1 MKEVNT
7 GFSRAFLRATEP
19 FVFGKRPWT
28 LTGLV
33 LVTLF
38 MGYQAS
44 QLQPDPGFE
53 KQLPL
58 QHPYIKIFKKYQQD
72 FGGANLVL
80 TAIVQKEGDIYNA
93 EFMETLRK
101 ATDEVFFLPGIDR
114 SRVSSL
120 FTPDVRFIEVVEGG
134 FSGGNVIPADFTPTP
149 EMLDRIHTNVNKSTT
164 VGRLVANDHTAAMVF
179 GELLE
184 FDPLTGEKLDYVK
197 VSNLL
202 EDLRGR
208 YTNPEMYEYKLTVDH
223 PPFKAGDVPVRG
235 FRELSGRLG
244 AEKFDVNYTNEEGI
258 GAVTRIPGSELEV
271 STAPNPDYNPN
282 VTVHVIGFAKIVGDV
297 SAATLEVVG
306 FFGLTLL
313 LTLLLLWYYCG
324 SLKIALLPL
333 TCALLAVFWELGMLH
348 LFGFGLDPFAI
359 LVPFLVLSIG
369 VSHGVQITNFWL
381 YEMADHGRDS
391 FEASRATF
399 RRLVIPG
406 ITALITNIVGFGT
419 ILLIPIDV
427 IQEMAWNACFGCLA
441 IVMTKKVLL
450 PILLSYVKVSNLEEF
465 REHQRRRDRF
475 FDRTWEALAAITDRR
490 NAIAVLGGAA
500 LIFLWSLWMATDLKI
515 GELHKGVPQLRPD
528 SRYNRD
534 SATVGDKFAIGV
546 DQLKVIAE
554 TQPQACV
561 EYAVMETITQF
572 AWRMTNTPGVQ
583 KVISLPQVATI
594 VTRGYNE
601 GSPKWK
607 VLQRNRNTISQAI
620 SPFDTA
626 TGLLSY
632 DCSAMPVLIFTAD
645 HKAET
650 VDGIIAAIG
659 QFTSELPENSPVTF
673 ALASGNVGVIAASNE
688 VIKAKERPI
697 LLWVYAAIGLCVWL
711 SFRTIA
717 SMVCV
722 LVPLVLVSVLAY
734 AVMVILEIGLTV
746 ATLPVAA
753 FAAGIGVDY
762 GIYIYSVLEE
772 CIEKGLSLREAYKQ
786 TLHQTGKAVVFTG
799 LTLSAAVCTW
809 ILSDLQ
815 FQVDMGLLLTL
826 MFLANAI
833 GAVVLLPAFA
843 SFLIKPRGD
852 ASPVVAAPR

>member
-1 MKEVNT
+1 MKELNGPV
-7 GFSRAFLRATEP
+7 SRAILRAMEP
-19 FVFGKRPWT
+19 VVFGTRPYT
-28 LTGLV
+28 LVAL
-33 LVTLF
+33 TLITIF
-38 MGYQAS
+38 MGFQAS
-44 QLQPDPGFE
+44 RLQPDPGFE

-58 QHPYIKIFKKYQQD
+58 EHEYIKVFKKYQQD

-80 TAIVQKEGDIYNA
+80 TAIVQKEGTIYNP

-134 FSGGNVIPADFTPTP
+134 FSGGNVIPAEFQPTP
-149 EMLDRIHTNVNKSTT
+149 EMLARVQNNVNKST
-164 VGRLVANDHTAAMVF
+164 VIGRLVANDHSAAMVF
-179 GELLE
+179 AELLE
-184 FDPLTGEKLDYVK
+184 FDPLTGQKLDYVK
-197 VSNLL
+197 AADLL

-208 YTNPEMYEYKLTVDH
+208 FTNPEMYEYRLKADH
-223 PPFKAGDVPVRG
+223 PPFKAGDVAVRG
-235 FRELSGRLG
+235 FRAVGRLG
-244 AEKFDVNYTNEEGI
+244 AEKFDVNYVDSEGI
-258 GAVTRIPGSELEV
+258 GQFTTIDGSELEATTV
-271 STAPNPDYNPN
+271 PNPDYNPN
-282 VTVHVIGFAKIVGDV
+282 VSVHIIGFAKIVGDV

-324 SLKIALLPL
+324 SLRIALLPL
-333 TCALLAVFWELGMLH
+333 SCALLAVFWELGLLH

-381 YEMADHGRDS
+381 YEMADHGRNS
-391 FEASRATF
+391 FDASRATF

-427 IQEMAWNACFGCLA
+427 IQEMAWNAMFGCFA
-441 IVMTKKVLL
+441 IVMTKKILL
-450 PILLSYVKVSNLEEF
+450 PILLSYVQVPDLEKF
-465 REHQRRRDRF
+465 REHQRRRDRL
-475 FDRTWEALAAITDRR
+475 FDRTWEALAALTDRR
-490 NAIAVLGGAA
+490 NATMVLGGAA
-500 LIFLWSLWMATDLKI
+500 LVFAWSLWMYPSLKI

-528 SRYNRD
+528 SRYNID
-534 SATVGDKFAIGV
+534 SGIVGDKFAIGV

-561 EYAVMETITQF
+561 EHETMAEIERF

-583 KVISLPQVATI
+583 KVISLPQVSTI

-607 VLQRNRNTISQAI
+607 VLQRNRNTLAQMTT
-620 SPFDTA
+620 PFDTS
-626 TGLLSY
+626 TGLLNY
-632 DCSAMPVLIFTAD
+632 DCSAMPVLIFTTD

-650 VDGIIAAIG
+650 IDGIIAAIKDFKA
-659 QFTSELPENSPVTF
+659 QQETDKVNF

-688 VIKAKERPI
+688 VIKAKELPI

-711 SFRTIA
+711 SFRTWA

-722 LVPLVLVSVLAY
+722 LVPLVIVSWLAY
-734 AVMVILEIGLTV
+734 AVMVIIEIGLTV

-772 CIEKGLSLREAYKQ
+772 CIEKRMSLRDAYKQ

-799 LTLSAAVCTW
+799 LTLSASVCTW
-809 ILSDLQ
+809 LLSDLQ

-826 MFLANAI
+826 MFLANAVA
-833 GAVVLLPAFA
+833 AVVLLPAFA
-843 SFLIKPRGD
+843 SFLVKPHDESGRVV
-852 ASPVVAAPR
+852 ASPQ

>member
-7 GFSRAFLRATEP
+7 GFSRAFLKATEP

-28 LTGLV
+28 LAFLAV
-33 LVTLF
+33 VTLF
-38 MGYQAS
+38 MSWQAS
-44 QLQPDPGFE
+44 QLRPDAGFE

-58 QHPYIKIFKKYQQD
+58 EHEYIKVFKKYQQD
-72 FGGANLVL
+72 FGGANLIL
-80 TAIVQKEGDIYNA
+80 TAIVQKEGTIYTG

-101 ATDEVFFLPGIDR
+101 ATDEVFFLPGVDR
-114 SRVSSL
+114 SHVSSL

-134 FSGGNVIPADFTPTP
+134 FSGGNVIPAEFQATP
-149 EMLDRIHTNVNKSTT
+149 EMLDKVHSNVNKSTV
-164 VGRLVANDHTAAMVF
+164 VGRLVANDHSAAMVF

-208 YTNPEMYEYKLTVDH
+208 FTNPQMYEYKLKVDH
-223 PPFKAGDVPVRG
+223 PPFKAGDVPLRG
-235 FRELSGRLG
+235 FRELSGRLS
-244 AEKFDVNYTNEEGI
+244 AEKFDVSYVNDEGI
-258 GAVTRIPGSELEV
+258 GQVTTIAGSDLEV
-271 STAPNPDYNPN
+271 STAKNPDYNPN
-282 VTVHVIGFAKIVGDV
+282 VSVHIIGFAKIVGDV
-297 SAATLEVVG
+297 SAAVAEVVG

-313 LTLLLLWYYCG
+313 LTLVLLWYYCG
-324 SLKIALLPL
+324 SLRIAVLPL
-333 TCALLAVFWELGMLH
+333 SCALLAVFWELGMLH

-406 ITALITNIVGFGT
+406 ITALVTNIVGFGT
-419 ILLIPIDV
+419 ILLIPIDI
-427 IQEMAWNACFGCLA
+427 IQEMAWNACFGCIA
-441 IVMTKKVLL
+441 IIMTKKVLL
-450 PILLSYVKVSNLEEF
+450 PILLSYVTVKDLAKF
-465 REHQRRRDRF
+465 REHQRRRDAF
-475 FDRTWEALAAITDRR
+475 FDRSWEALAALTDRR
-490 NAIAVLGGAA
+490 NATAVLVGAGVIWVLA
-500 LIFLWSLWMATDLKI
+500 GVVAHNLKI
-515 GELHKGVPQLRPD
+515 GELHEGVPQLRPE
-528 SRYNRD
+528 SRYNQD
-534 SATVGDKFAIGV
+534 SRMVGKKFAIGV

-554 TQPQACV
+554 SPAQSCV
-561 EYAVMETITQF
+561 DYGVMEVVSDF

-583 KVISLPQVATI
+583 KVISLPQLATI

-607 VLQRNRNTISQAI
+607 VLQRNASTLSQAI
-620 SPFDTA
+620 SPFETS
-626 TGLLSY
+626 TGLLNY
-632 DCSAMPVLIFTAD
+632 DCSAMPVLVFTTD

-650 VDGIIAAIG
+650 IEGIIAAVN
-659 QFTSELPENSPVTF
+659 QFTAEQPPDAKVHF
-673 ALASGNVGVIAASNE
+673 VLASGNVGVIAASNE
-688 VIKAKERPI
+688 VVKSKEWPI
-697 LLWVYAAIGLCVWL
+697 LGWVYVAIGLCVWL
-711 SFRTIA
+711 SFRTFA

-722 LVPLVLVSVLAY
+722 LVPLMLVSALAY
-734 AVMVILEIGLTV
+734 AVMVMLQIGLTV

-772 CIEKGLSLREAYKQ
+772 CIGKGLSLREAYKQ

-809 ILSDLQ
+809 MFSDLQ

-826 MFLANAI
+826 MFLANALA
-833 GAVVLLPAFA
+833 AVILLPAFA
-843 SFLIKPRGD
+843 SFLVKPQPEPAGV
-852 ASPVVAAPR
+852 PAPQK

>member
-1 MKEVNT
+1 MKEMNGPVAK
-7 GFSRAFLRATEP
+7 AFLAATEP

-28 LTGLV
+28 LGFLA

-38 MGYQAS
+38 MGYQAA
-44 QLQPDPGFE
+44 QLKPDAGFE

-58 QHPYIKIFKKYQQD
+58 EHEYIQVFKKYQQD

-80 TAIVQKEGDIYNA
+80 TAIVQKQGKIY
-93 EFMETLRK
+93 EPKFMETLRQ
-101 ATDEVFFLPGIDR
+101 ATDEVFFLPGVDR

-134 FSGGNVIPADFTPTP
+134 FSGGNVIPAEFTANDQ
-149 EMLDRIHTNVNKSTT
+149 EMLERVHSNVNKSTV
-164 VGRLVANDHTAAMVF
+164 VGRLVANDHTGAMVF
-179 GELLE
+179 AELLE
-184 FDPLTGEKLDYVK
+184 FDPISGEKLDYVRT
-197 VSNLL
+197 SNLL

-208 YTNPEMYEYKLTVDH
+208 FTNPEMYEYRLKADH
-223 PPFKAGDVPVRG
+223 PPFKAGDKPVTGYR
-235 FRELSGRLG
+235 RIEGRLS
-244 AEKFDVNYTNEEGI
+244 AETFSVTYPDENGI
-258 GAVTRIPGSELEV
+258 PQAAVIKGEELEV

-282 VTVHVIGFAKIVGDV
+282 VTVHIIGFAKIVGDV
-297 SAATLEVVG
+297 SAATAEVVG

-324 SLKIALLPL
+324 SLRIAVLPL
-333 TCALLAVFWELGMLH
+333 SCALLAVFWELGLLH

-406 ITALITNIVGFGT
+406 ITALVTNIVGFGT

-427 IQEMAWNACFGCLA
+427 IQEMAWNAMFGCFA

-450 PILLSYVKVSNLEEF
+450 PILLSYVTVPDLQKF
-465 REHQRRRDRF
+465 REHQRRRDRL
-475 FDRTWEALAAITDRR
+475 FDRVWEALAALTDRR
-490 NAIAVLGGAA
+490 NAILVLSGAA
-500 LIFLWSLWMATDLKI
+500 LVFAWSAWMYRDLKI

-528 SRYNRD
+528 SRYNLD
-534 SATVGDKFAIGV
+534 SAKVGEKFAIGV

-554 TQPQACV
+554 TEPQACV
-561 EYAVMETITQF
+561 DYEVMETIVQF
-572 AWRMTNTPGVQ
+572 AWRMTNTEGVQ
-583 KVISLPQVATI
+583 KVISLPQVAAI

-601 GSPKWK
+601 GNPKWK

-626 TGLLSY
+626 TGLLNP
-632 DCSAMPVLIFTAD
+632 DCSAMPVLVFTAD
-645 HKAET
+645 HRAET
-650 VDGIIAAIG
+650 IDTIVAAVKA
-659 QFTSELPENSPVTF
+659 FEAELPKDSKVHF
-673 ALASGNVGVIAASNE
+673 RLASGNVGVIAASNE
-688 VIKAKERPI
+688 VIKAKELPI

-711 SFRTIA
+711 SFRTVA
-717 SMVCV
+717 SLICV
-722 LVPLVLVSVLAY
+722 LAPLVVVSWLAY
-734 AVMVILEIGLTV
+734 AVMVLIDIGLTV

-772 CIEKGLSLREAYKQ
+772 RIERGETLREAYKQ

-799 LTLSAAVCTW
+799 LTLSASVCTW
-809 ILSDLQ
+809 LLSDLQ

-826 MFLANAI
+826 MFLANAV

-843 SFLIKPRGD
+843 SFLIKHR
-852 ASPVVAAPR
+852 

>member
-1 MKEVNT
+1 MKQT
-7 GFSRAFLRATEP
+7 HGSFTRLFLAAVEP
-19 FVFGKRPWT
+19 IVFGWRPWT
-28 LTGLV
+28 LAAL
-33 LVTLF
+33 TLITAF
-38 MGYQAS
+38 MGWQAS
-44 QLQPDPGFE
+44 QLKPDAGFE

-58 QHPYIKIFKKYQQD
+58 EHEYIKVFKQYQQD

-80 TAIVQKEGDIYNA
+80 TAIVQKDGPIYTPA
-93 EFMETLRK
+93 FMETLRK

-134 FSGGNVIPADFTPTP
+134 FSGGNVIPADFQPTP
-149 EMLDRIHTNVNKSTT
+149 EMLERVHSNINKSNV
-164 VGRLVANDHTAAMVF
+164 VGRLVANDHTGAMVF
-179 GELLE
+179 AELLE

-208 YTNPEMYEYKLTVDH
+208 FMSPEMYEYRLKADH
-223 PPFKAGDVPVRG
+223 LPFKAGEVAVHG
-235 FRELSGRLG
+235 FRKIGRLS
-244 AEKFDVNYTNEEGI
+244 AEKFDVNYTDEEGI
-258 GAVTRIPGSELEV
+258 GKVTVIDGRELASATV
-271 STAPNPDYNPN
+271 KNPDYNPD
-282 VTVHVIGFAKIVGDV
+282 VTVHIIGFAKVVGDV
-297 SAATLEVVG
+297 SAAVKQVVG

-324 SLKIALLPL
+324 SLRIALLPL
-333 TCALLAVFWELGMLH
+333 SCALLAVFWELGMLH

-406 ITALITNIVGFGT
+406 ITALVTNIVGFGT
-419 ILLIPIDV
+419 ILLIPIHI
-427 IQEMAWNACFGCLA
+427 IQEMAWNAIFGCLA
-441 IVMTKKVLL
+441 IIVTKKVLL
-450 PILLSYVKVSNLEEF
+450 PILLSYVKVGNLEGF
-465 REHQRRRDRF
+465 REHQRKRDRF
-475 FDRTWEALAAITDRR
+475 FDKTWAALAAITDRR
-490 NAIAVLGGAA
+490 NAIAVLVGATG
-500 LIFLWSLWMATDLKI
+500 LFLVAWWISTGLKI
-515 GELHKGVPQLRPD
+515 GELHAGVPQLRPE
-528 SRYNRD
+528 SRYNQD
-534 SATVGDKFAIGV
+534 SVTVGSKFAIGV
-546 DQLKVIAE
+546 DQLKVIVEGPA
-554 TQPQACV
+554 QSCV
-561 EYAVMETITQF
+561 NFAAMDEITTF
-572 AWRMTNTPGVQ
+572 AWRMTNTPGVS

-607 VLQRNRNTISQAI
+607 VLMRNTGMLSQAT
-620 SPFDTA
+620 SPFDTG
-626 TGLLSY
+626 TGLLNN
-632 DCSAMPVLIFTAD
+632 DCSAMPVLIFTSD
-645 HKAET
+645 HKADT
-650 VDGIIAAIG
+650 IDGVIAAIN
-659 QFTSELPENSPVTF
+659 QFKREQAPGSKLKF
-673 ALASGNVGVIAASNE
+673 QLASGNVGVIAASNA
-688 VIKAKERPI
+688 VVKAKERPI

-717 SMVCV
+717 SMICV

-734 AVMVILEIGLTV
+734 AVMVMLQIGLTV

-772 CIEKGLSLREAYKQ
+772 CIGKGMPLREAYQQ

-799 LTLSAAVCTW
+799 LTLGASVCTW
-809 ILSDLQ
+809 LLSDLQ

-826 MFLANAI
+826 MFFANAI

-843 SFLIKPRGD
+843 SFLIKPK
-852 ASPVVAAPR
+852 AV

>member
-1 MKEVNT
+1 MKEMS
-7 GFSRAFLRATEP
+7 GAFARGFLRATEP

-28 LTGLV
+28 LAALA

-38 MGYQAS
+38 MGWQAS
-44 QLQPDPGFE
+44 RLRPDPGFE

-58 QHPYIKIFKKYQQD
+58 EHPYIKVFRQYQQD

-80 TAIVQKEGDIYNA
+80 TAIVQKDGSIYNPA
-93 EFMETLRK
+93 FMETLRK

-149 EMLDRIHTNVNKSTT
+149 AMLERVRNNVAKSTV

-179 GELLE
+179 AELLE
-184 FDPLTGEKLDYVK
+184 FDPLTGEKLDYVRAAD
-197 VSNLL
+197 LL

-208 YTNPEMYEYKLTVDH
+208 FTSPDMYEYRLKADH
-223 PPFKAGDVPVRG
+223 APFKAGEVPVRG
-235 FRELSGRLG
+235 FRKLRRPSAGR
-244 AEKFDVNYTNEEGI
+244 FDVRYTGEDGI
-258 GAVTRIPGSELEV
+258 GKVAAIDGAELEV
-271 STAPNPDYNPN
+271 ATVPNPDYNPD
-282 VTVHVIGFAKIVGDV
+282 VTVHIIGFAKVVGDV
-297 SAATLEVVG
+297 HAAVVEVFG

-324 SLKIALLPL
+324 SLRVALLPL
-333 TCALLAVFWELGMLH
+333 SCALLAVVWELGLLR

-359 LVPFLVLSIG
+359 LVPFLVLAIG
-369 VSHGVQITNFWL
+369 VSHGVQITSFWL
-381 YEMADHGRDS
+381 YEMADHGRES

-406 ITALITNIVGFGT
+406 ITALVTNIVGFGT
-419 ILLIPIDV
+419 ILMIPIDV
-427 IQEMAWNACFGCLA
+427 IQEMAWNAMFGCFA

-450 PILLSYVKVSNLEEF
+450 PILLSYVQVPDLQKF
-465 REHQRRRDRF
+465 REHQRRRDAY
-475 FDRTWEALAAITDRR
+475 FDRTWEALAALTDRG
-490 NAIAVLGGAA
+490 NAVKVLAGAA
-500 LIFLWSLWMATDLKI
+500 LVFAWSMWMYPQLKI
-515 GELHKGVPQLRPD
+515 GELHEGVPQLRPD
-528 SRYNRD
+528 SRYNVD
-534 SATVGDKFAIGV
+534 SATIGRKFAIGV

-554 TQPQACV
+554 GPPQGCV
-561 EYAVMETITQF
+561 EYADMEEIQRF
-572 AWRMTNTPGVQ
+572 AWRMGNVEGVQ
-583 KVISLPQVATI
+583 KVISLPQMASI

-601 GSPKWK
+601 GNPKWK
-607 VLQRNRNTISQAI
+607 VLQRNRSTISQSI
-620 SPFDTA
+620 TPFDTG
-626 TGLLSY
+626 TGLLNY

-645 HKAET
+645 HKADT
-650 VDGIIAAIG
+650 IDRIVAAVAEFKAG
-659 QFTSELPENSPVTF
+659 QENDRVNF
-673 ALASGNVGVIAASNE
+673 ALASGNVGVIAASNQ
-688 VIKAKERPI
+688 VIAARELPI
-697 LLWVYAAIGLCVWL
+697 LLWVYAAIGACVWL
-711 SFRTIA
+711 SFRTWA

-722 LVPLVLVSVLAY
+722 LVPLIIVSWLAY
-734 AVMVILEIGLTV
+734 AVMVVIEIGLTV

-772 CIEKGLSLREAYKQ
+772 RIGRGEPLREAYKQ

-799 LTLSAAVCTW
+799 LTLGASVCTW
-809 ILSDLQ
+809 LLSDLQ

-826 MFLANAI
+826 MFLANAV

-843 SFLIKPRGD
+843 SFLVKAERDPSLRPG
-852 ASPVVAAPR
+852 